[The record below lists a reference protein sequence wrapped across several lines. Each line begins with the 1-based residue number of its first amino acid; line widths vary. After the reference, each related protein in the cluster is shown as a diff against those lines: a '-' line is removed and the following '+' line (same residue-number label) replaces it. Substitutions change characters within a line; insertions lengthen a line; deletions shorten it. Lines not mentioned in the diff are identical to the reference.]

1 MCHLWELGG
10 GTMYTNLIETP
21 LVAPQL
27 PDTTVLIIIDLSK
40 PELIWSTLTT
50 LLASVKEY
58 VAASLR
64 TEQAKKLGIA
74 ERLAR
79 EQAARL
85 GPDHMDAGAVKVFPV
100 PLIILG
106 GMYDTF
112 QNFDPEKK
120 KLICRTLRYIA
131 HSHGATLQFYSTM
144 DTGLVKKVNKQN
156 VRFFLL
162 IFSSYWTIYTCD

>member
-1 MCHLWELGG
+1 
-10 GTMYTNLIETP
+10 MYTNLIETP

-27 PDTTVLIIIDLSK
+27 PDTTVLIIIDLSR
-40 PELIWSTLTT
+40 PELIWSTLTS
-50 LLASVKEY
+50 LLASVMEY

-74 ERLAR
+74 ERLAK

-85 GPDHMDAGAVKVFPV
+85 GSDHLDTGAVKEFPV

-120 KLICRTLRYIA
+120 KVICRTLRYIA

-144 DTGLVKKVNKQN
+144 DTGLVKKVNLEN
-156 VRFFLL
+156 ANSF
-162 IFSSYWTIYTCD
+162 